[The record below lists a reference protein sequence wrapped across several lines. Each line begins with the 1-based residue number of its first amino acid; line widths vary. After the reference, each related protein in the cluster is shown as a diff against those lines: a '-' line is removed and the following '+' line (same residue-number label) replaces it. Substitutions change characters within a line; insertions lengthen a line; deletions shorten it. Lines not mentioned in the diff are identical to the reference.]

1 VRRFL
6 LVFDHQKLK
15 TLRMERG
22 YSLAGLARR
31 LEQRTG
37 LRVTRAGISCW
48 ERGKN
53 LPSLTSLIAVAELY
67 GKELGYFFQHK

>member
-1 VRRFL
+1 MV
-6 LVFDHQKLK
+6 VFDHHKLRA
-15 TLRMERG
+15 LRMERG

-31 LEQRTG
+31 LEQKTG

-53 LPSLTSLIAVAELY
+53 LPSLTSLIALAQLY
-67 GKELGYFFQHK
+67 GKEMGYFFKGM

>member
-1 VRRFL
+1 M
-6 LVFDHQKLK
+6 VFDHHKLRV
-15 TLRMERG
+15 LRMQRG

-31 LEQRTG
+31 LEQKTG

-53 LPSLTSLIAVAELY
+53 LPSLTSLIALAQLY
-67 GKELGYFFQHK
+67 GKEMGYFFKGM

>member
-1 VRRFL
+1 M
-6 LVFDHQKLK
+6 VFDHQKLK
-15 TLRMERG
+15 TLRTERG

-31 LEQRTG
+31 LEQKTG

-53 LPSLTSLIAVAELY
+53 LPSLTSLIALAELY
-67 GKELGYFFQHK
+67 GKEMGYFFKDD